1 MSIPGLDFTAI
12 DFETANQ
19 NPASVCAVGLI
30 KVRGG
35 EVVEQASSLVQNP
48 DGGPFNYFNIQVHGI
63 RPADVASAPSWIEL
77 WPDLREFVAGD
88 FLLAHNA
95 AFDRGVW
102 AAACATTGIADP
114 VPPFYCTLRLA
125 RRVLALPSNRLPLVA
140 QALEVPAFQH
150 HDATAD
156 ALACAQIGIELA
168 RREGYHRIEDFGT
181 LVGARAARSPRSPR
195 SSGSARSSSRHG

>member
-19 NPASVCAVGLI
+19 NSASVCAVGLI

-35 EVVEQASSLVQNP
+35 EVVEEASSLVQNP
-48 DGGPFNYFNIQVHGI
+48 DGGPFNHFNIQIHGI
-63 RPADVASAPSWIEL
+63 RPADVVSAPTWMEL
-77 WPDLREFVAGD
+77 WSDLQDFVEGD
-88 FLLAHNA
+88 YLLAHNA

-102 AAACATTGIADP
+102 AAACRATGIVEP

-125 RRVLALPSNRLPLVA
+125 RRVLSLPSNRLPLVA
-140 QALEVPAFQH
+140 RALEIPEFRH

-156 ALACAQIGIELA
+156 ARACAQIGIELA
-168 RREGYHRIEDFGT
+168 RREGYHCIEDFDTRVGT
-181 LVGARAARSPRSPR
+181 RSKTSRSR
-195 SSGSARSSSRHG
+195 